1 MLFTVNEKGLG
12 SSPSLSAIR
21 LHNSVGLEYGSHKPE
36 VTGSSPV
43 VATLKI

>member
-21 LHNSVGLEYGSHKPE
+21 LHNSVGLEYGTHNAE
-36 VTGSSPV
+36 VLGSSPSG
-43 VATLKI
+43 ATT